1 MTAIVNSTGMR
12 PVWRDRKGPI
22 EIRFAGRGEPRS
34 AEDFL
39 RQEAPAEVELAW
51 ARQIHSSRVLHARP
65 GESGEGDVLVTRQSA
80 LALCIV
86 TADCVPV
93 LLSDEIR
100 VAAVHAGW
108 RGLVGG
114 VLHAAVDRFPN
125 PKRVTAWIGPAIGVC
140 CYEVGEDVAKRIGAT
155 VHDRVIV
162 TGQSSAKPHADLRA
176 TTAAQLREFGVLEI
190 RHVRLC
196 TRCEAD
202 RLHSYRRDGSAA
214 GRNLALIWLTRSR
227 DAADETSEP

>member
-1 MTAIVNSTGMR
+1 MTSRVDSAAMR

-22 EIRFAGRGEPRS
+22 EIRFAGRGQPRAS
-34 AEDFL
+34 EDFL
-39 RQEAPAEVELAW
+39 RQEAAPDVELAW
-51 ARQIHSSRVLHARP
+51 ARQIHSNRVLHARP
-65 GESGEGDVLVTRQSA
+65 GDSGQGDVLVTRQSA
-80 LALCIV
+80 LALCVV

-93 LLSDEIR
+93 LLSDETR
-100 VAAVHAGW
+100 AAAVHAGW

-114 VLHAAVDRFPN
+114 VLRAAVDRFPN
-125 PKRVTAWIGPAIGVC
+125 PKRVTAWIGPAIGAC
-140 CYEVGEDVAKRIGAT
+140 CYEVGDDVAKRIGAT

-162 TGQSSAKPHADLRA
+162 AGRSSGKPHADLRA
-176 TTAAQLREFGVLEI
+176 TAAAQLREYGVLEI

-202 RLHSYRRDGSAA
+202 RLHSYRRDGTGA

-227 DAADETSEP
+227 DAGDETSER